1 MLYKMKTAF
10 EEIVSVEHIGKD
22 ENPFALGELLAKAC
36 AEELPRAAKD
46 KTRTLLLCVDMQRDF
61 IEGGPLGV
69 AGSVGD
75 TERLTR
81 FIYRNMT
88 KITEIAASL
97 DTHSPR
103 QIFHQCWWRGADG
116 QMPAPFTVITAKDVK
131 EGRWRP
137 LYEKEKSEEYLEYL
151 ETGGQKKLVIWPY
164 HCIAGTAGCALE
176 NQFSNMI
183 HFFSAAREA
192 SLKKNRQRHAA
203 RDGVLRHSQPRI
215 RPRRQL
221 REPRAARRP
230 EALRQ
235 ARNSRRSARL
245 LRRPER
251 PANLRSD
258 GKRKETP
265 GNLHHGRLHELR
277 RPRRRVSLRNVQR
290 MVRQIQLPHRQKHGG
305 ISVASAT
312 NGISKNRRSFA
323 YSQLRRFLLLSV
335 PFMPPYRGFDDFV
348 DRRVFQLPA
357 ERLLRGG

>member
-131 EGRWRP
+131 EGRWHP

-151 ETGGQKKLVIWPY
+151 ETGGQKQLVIWPY

-176 NQFSNMI
+176 SQFSNMI

-192 SLKKNRQRHAA
+192 ELKKIFKGTLPATEFYGIVSPEYDPGGNYANRELLGELKEFDKLVIAGEA
-203 RDGVLRHSQPRI
+203 RDYCVAQSVLQI
-215 RPRRQL
+215 C
-221 REPRAARRP
+221 EAMEKEKKRP
-230 EALRQ
+230 EIFIMEDCMSCVGPDA
-235 ARNSRRSARL
+235 ASVSAMYK
-245 LRRPER
+245 EW
-251 PANLRSD
+251 SD
-258 GKRKETP
+258 KF
-265 GNLHHGRLHELR
+265 
-277 RPRRRVSLRNVQR
+277 
-290 MVRQIQLPHRQKHGG
+290 
-305 ISVASAT
+305 
-312 NGISKNRRSFA
+312 SFRIVK
-323 YSQLRRFLLLSV
+323 STEEFL
-335 PFMPPYRGFDDFV
+335 
-348 DRRVFQLPA
+348 
-357 ERLLRGG
+357 

>member
-1 MLYKMKTAF
+1 MKTAF

-137 LYEKEKSEEYLEYL
+137 VYEKEKSEEYLEHL
-151 ETGGQKKLVIWPY
+151 EAGGQKQLVIWPY
-164 HCIAGTAGCALE
+164 HCIAGTAGFAFE
-176 NQFSNMI
+176 NQLSNML
-183 HFFSAAREA
+183 HYFSAAREA
-192 SLKKNRQRHAA
+192 ELKKIFKGTLPATEFYGIVSPEYDPGGNYANRELLGELKEFDKLVIAGEA
-203 RDGVLRHSQPRI
+203 RDYCVAQSVLQI
-215 RPRRQL
+215 C
-221 REPRAARRP
+221 EAMEKEKKRP
-230 EALRQ
+230 EIFIMEDCMSCVGPDA
-235 ARNSRRSARL
+235 ASVSAMYK
-245 LRRPER
+245 EW
-251 PANLRSD
+251 SD
-258 GKRKETP
+258 KF
-265 GNLHHGRLHELR
+265 
-277 RPRRRVSLRNVQR
+277 
-290 MVRQIQLPHRQKHGG
+290 
-305 ISVASAT
+305 
-312 NGISKNRRSFA
+312 SFRIVK
-323 YSQLRRFLLLSV
+323 STEEFL
-335 PFMPPYRGFDDFV
+335 
-348 DRRVFQLPA
+348 
-357 ERLLRGG
+357 

>member
-1 MLYKMKTAF
+1 MLRKMKTPF
-10 EEIVSVEHIGKD
+10 EEIVSAQHIGKD
-22 ENPFALGELLAKAC
+22 ENPFALGGLLAKAC
-36 AEELPRAAKD
+36 AEELPRAAQD

-151 ETGGQKKLVIWPY
+151 ETGGQKQLVIWPY
-164 HCIAGTAGCALE
+164 HCIAGTAGFALE

-192 SLKKNRQRHAA
+192 GLKKIVKGTLPATEFYGIVSPEYDPGGSYANRELLDDLKRCDKLVIAGEA
-203 RDGVLRHSQPRI
+203 RDYCVAQSVLQI
-215 RPRRQL
+215 C
-221 REPRAARRP
+221 EAMEKEKKRP
-230 EALRQ
+230 EIFIMEDCMSCVGPDA
-235 ARNSRRSARL
+235 ASVSAMYK
-245 LRRPER
+245 EW
-251 PANLRSD
+251 SD
-258 GKRKETP
+258 KF
-265 GNLHHGRLHELR
+265 
-277 RPRRRVSLRNVQR
+277 
-290 MVRQIQLPHRQKHGG
+290 
-305 ISVASAT
+305 
-312 NGISKNRRSFA
+312 SFRIVK
-323 YSQLRRFLLLSV
+323 STEEFL
-335 PFMPPYRGFDDFV
+335 
-348 DRRVFQLPA
+348 
-357 ERLLRGG
+357 

>member
-116 QMPAPFTVITAKDVK
+116 QTPAPFTVITAKDVK
-131 EGRWRP
+131 EGRWHP

-151 ETGGQKKLVIWPY
+151 ETGGQKQLVIWPY

-192 SLKKNRQRHAA
+192 GLKKIVKGTLPATEFYGIVSPEYDPGGSYANRELLDDLKRCDKLVIAGEA
-203 RDGVLRHSQPRI
+203 RDYCVAQSVLQI
-215 RPRRQL
+215 C
-221 REPRAARRP
+221 EAMEKEKKRP
-230 EALRQ
+230 EIFIMEDCM
-235 ARNSRRSARL
+235 SCVG
-245 LRRPER
+245 
-251 PANLRSD
+251 SD
-258 GKRKETP
+258 TAA
-265 GNLHHGRLHELR
+265 
-277 RPRRRVSLRNVQR
+277 
-290 MVRQIQLPHRQKHGG
+290 
-305 ISVASAT
+305 VAAAY
-312 NGISKNRRSFA
+312 GAWADKFSFRIVK
-323 YSQLRRFLLLSV
+323 STEDFL
-335 PFMPPYRGFDDFV
+335 
-348 DRRVFQLPA
+348 
-357 ERLLRGG
+357 

>member
-22 ENPFALGELLAKAC
+22 EKPFALGELLAKAC

-131 EGRWRP
+131 EGRWHP

-151 ETGGQKKLVIWPY
+151 ETGGQKQLVIWPY

-192 SLKKNRQRHAA
+192 SLKKIVKGTLPATEFYGIVSPEYDPGGSYANRELLDDLKRCDKLVIAGEA
-203 RDGVLRHSQPRI
+203 RDYCVAQSVLQI
-215 RPRRQL
+215 C
-221 REPRAARRP
+221 EAMEKEKKRP
-230 EALRQ
+230 EIFIMEDCMSCVGPDA
-235 ARNSRRSARL
+235 ASVSAMYK
-245 LRRPER
+245 EW
-251 PANLRSD
+251 SD
-258 GKRKETP
+258 KF
-265 GNLHHGRLHELR
+265 
-277 RPRRRVSLRNVQR
+277 
-290 MVRQIQLPHRQKHGG
+290 
-305 ISVASAT
+305 
-312 NGISKNRRSFA
+312 SFRIVK
-323 YSQLRRFLLLSV
+323 STEEFL
-335 PFMPPYRGFDDFV
+335 
-348 DRRVFQLPA
+348 
-357 ERLLRGG
+357 